1 MSLGDIRAFVVEDHA
16 FQRGGIVTLLRAIG
30 IRHIR
35 EAANGREGLAMLAAE
50 REFSPPDVILCD
62 LEMPEVDGIEFLR
75 EVAERKLAHGVII
88 ISGREPE
95 ILASVEAML
104 RAQGLAVLGKLG
116 KPVSAEDLWR
126 LLSSDPGAAAPAAP
140 KHRLAFAAADLR
152 RALEGR
158 EFGCEFQ
165 PKVSL
170 ATGAVVGVE
179 ALARWRPP
187 GAAPVEPSEF
197 VPALV
202 DAGLIAALTDQ
213 MLDAACRALTS
224 WAGQGLALS
233 AAVNVSM
240 AALSDLA
247 TADRLA
253 SQVNAHGIEPRRI
266 TFEVTETEIMS
277 HVATV
282 LNVLARLRLKGF
294 RLAIDDFGTGYA
306 SLAQLN
312 TLPFTEI
319 KIDRTF
325 VHNCGQSHRLRNII
339 RSSLELARRL
349 NVRTVAEG
357 IESREEWDFLRLE
370 GCDEGQ
376 GHYIARPMA
385 QEEIPPFA
393 LRPQRHLTD
402 PGDFQGPSRSTPGA
416 RA

>member
-1 MSLGDIRAFVVEDHA
+1 MTISPNHLAF
-16 FQRGGIVTLLRAIG
+16 
-30 IRHIR
+30 
-35 EAANGREGLAMLAAE
+35 EAAA
-50 REFSPPDVILCD
+50 
-62 LEMPEVDGIEFLR
+62 
-75 EVAERKLAHGVII
+75 
-88 ISGREPE
+88 
-95 ILASVEAML
+95 
-104 RAQGLAVLGKLG
+104 
-116 KPVSAEDLWR
+116 
-126 LLSSDPGAAAPAAP
+126 
-140 KHRLAFAAADLR
+140 LR

-158 EFGCEFQ
+158 EFGCVFQ

-170 ATGAVVGVE
+170 ATGTVVGVE
-179 ALARWRPP
+179 ALARWQPP
-187 GAAPVEPSEF
+187 DAAPVGPSEF
-197 VPALV
+197 VPALA

-224 WAGQGLALS
+224 WAGQGLALT
-233 AAVNVSM
+233 AAVNVSL

-253 SQVNAHGIEPRRI
+253 SQVHAHGVEPWRI
-266 TFEVTETEIMS
+266 TFEVAETEVMS

-282 LNVLARLRLKGF
+282 LDVLARLRLKGF
-294 RLAIDDFGTGYA
+294 HLAIDDFGAGDA

-312 TLPFTEI
+312 ALPFTEL
-319 KIDRTF
+319 KIDRAF
-325 VHNCGQSHRLRNII
+325 VRNCEQAYRLRNII

-393 LRPQRHLTD
+393 LRPQRHLD
-402 PGDFQGPSRSTPGA
+402 SQG
-416 RA
+416 